1 MKPAVFQMTSDL
13 PAPPDTV
20 KSPGPLMSWVQLVR
34 LPTVFT
40 AIADIF
46 LGYLLTRPD
55 AELQME
61 WMFFA
66 LLAASVCHYWTG
78 MIMND
83 VFDRDIDLQE
93 RPSRPVPSGRI
104 SASRAMRV
112 AVTLNVAG
120 LGLAGIVGEKALLT
134 ALCLT
139 AAIWLYDGVLKA
151 TAFAPLAMGG
161 CRFFNILLGASA
173 VPLQQFWCPQV
184 EVALGLGVYV
194 CGLTIYA
201 RQEARESV
209 RPQLMLGTVIVA
221 AGLTILV
228 HFIVTKQAAGL
239 AVPENGQASLIL
251 LAVISLTVFRRL
263 FNGIADPSPAKVQT
277 AIQVMLLSLVML
289 DASLVLFV
297 TANTTYAILTA
308 ALILPA
314 RLLASKIPM
323 T

>member
-1 MKPAVFQMTSDL
+1 MTW
-13 PAPPDTV
+13 
-20 KSPGPLMSWVQLVR
+20 MQLVR

-40 AIADIF
+40 AAADIF
-46 LGYLLTRPD
+46 LGYLLTSPQ
-55 AELQME
+55 AELQTE

-83 VFDRDIDLQE
+83 VFDRDIDLKE

-104 SASRAMRV
+104 APSRARQA

-120 LGLAGIVGEKALLT
+120 LGLAGIVGQKALLT

-139 AAIWLYDGVLKA
+139 AAIWLYDGVLKK
-151 TAFAPLAMGG
+151 TAFAPLAMGS

-173 VPLQQFWCPQV
+173 VPLQQVWCPHMQ
-184 EVALGLGVYV
+184 VALGLGVYV

-201 RQEARESV
+201 RQEARDSM
-209 RPQLMLGTVIVA
+209 RPQLLLGTAVVA
-221 AGLTILV
+221 AGLTILA
-228 HFIVTKQAAGL
+228 HFILSKQAAGL

-251 LAVISLTVFRRL
+251 LGVISLTVFRRL
-263 FNGIADPSPAKVQT
+263 FNGVANPSPVNVQT
-277 AIQVMLLSLVML
+277 AIKVMLLSLVML
-289 DASLVLFV
+289 DAALVLFI
-297 TANTTYAILTA
+297 TANTTYAVLTA
-308 ALILPA
+308 ALIVPA

>member
-1 MKPAVFQMTSDL
+1 
-13 PAPPDTV
+13 
-20 KSPGPLMSWVQLVR
+20 MSWMQLVR

-46 LGYLLTRPD
+46 LGYLLTKPHTDLRT
-55 AELQME
+55 E

-66 LLAASVCHYWTG
+66 LLVASVCHYWTG

-83 VFDRDIDLQE
+83 FFDRDIDGKD
-93 RPSRPVPSGRI
+93 RPSRPIPSGRI
-104 SASRAMRV
+104 SAPRAIRA

-120 LGLAGIVGEKALLT
+120 LGLAGVVGEKTLLT

-139 AAIWLYDGVLKA
+139 AAIWLYNGVLK
-151 TAFAPLAMGG
+151 TTPFAPVAMGS

-173 VPLQQFWCPQV
+173 VPLQQLWCPHV
-184 EVALGLGVYV
+184 EVAFGLGVYV

-209 RPQLMLGTVIVA
+209 RPQLMLGTAIVA
-221 AGLTILV
+221 AGLTILLY
-228 HFIVTKQAAGL
+228 FIVSKTAAGL
-239 AVPENGQASLIL
+239 AASENGPDCLIL
-251 LAVISLTVFRRL
+251 LAVISLTVFHRL
-263 FNGIADPSPAKVQT
+263 FAGIANPTPAKVQT
-277 AIQVMLLSLVML
+277 AVKVMLLSLVML

-297 TANTTYAILTA
+297 TANTTYAVLTA
-308 ALILPA
+308 ALILPT